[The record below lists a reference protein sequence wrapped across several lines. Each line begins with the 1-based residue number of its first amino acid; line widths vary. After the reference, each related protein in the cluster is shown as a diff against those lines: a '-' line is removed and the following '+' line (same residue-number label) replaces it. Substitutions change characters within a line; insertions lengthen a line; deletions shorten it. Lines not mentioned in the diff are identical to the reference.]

1 MDKIKHLYWRAGFG
15 LSAEEW
21 TERRRWSIPKAVD
34 HLFEAAKKVAPVPP
48 NPAPPAGFE
57 EGDKSQKEAFVE
69 KLKEE
74 RRMVAQ
80 QGGDWLYRMADPAQ
94 SALLE
99 RVSLFWHGHFAC
111 QTKFSTLASAQVN
124 TLRTHAL
131 GSFRELTLAMAR
143 DVSMIRFLNN
153 QQNRKDSPN
162 ENFARELME
171 LFTIG
176 RGHYTEKDVKE
187 AARAFTGW
195 SSNLRG
201 EFMFRPGQHDYGVK
215 TFMGESGR
223 FDGEDIIARILD
235 KRATSVFITRKVF
248 RYFVNEQVDED
259 LVAQL
264 AKRYYESDYQME
276 ALLRAIFES
285 DWFYAPQHIGS
296 KIKSPVDLMAGI
308 LRKLKINFENDLAL
322 VFVQRALGQVLFN
335 PPNVAGWPVGKP
347 WIDNSTLTLRL
358 SLAGHLFNSAE
369 VNLRTKGE
377 PEDLEREKGIKK
389 LQATVDMSS
398 IFRLLE
404 GVRDERIPEVLAD
417 FLLVARPNGFL
428 EALAPHLKS
437 AVSREERIRI
447 STMALMSLP
456 EYQMC

>member
-15 LSAEEW
+15 LNAEEW
-21 TERRRWSIPKAVD
+21 VERRNWSIPEAVN
-34 HLFEAAKKVAPVPP
+34 HLFEAAKKAK
-48 NPAPPAGFE
+48 PATASPTPASAE
-57 EGDKSQKEAFVE
+57 DGDQSAKEALLE
-69 KLKEE
+69 KIKEE
-74 RRMVAQ
+74 RKLVAL
-80 QGGDWLYRMADPAQ
+80 QGTDWLQRMANPAQ

-99 RVSLFWHGHFAC
+99 RVTLFWHGHFAC
-111 QTKFSTLASAQVN
+111 QTKFSSLATTQLN

-153 QQNRKDSPN
+153 QQNRKDRPN

-176 RGHYTEKDVKE
+176 RGNYTEKDVKE

-201 EFMFRPGQHDYGVK
+201 EFLFRPGQHDYGVK
-215 TFMGESGR
+215 TFMGQSGR
-223 FDGEDIIARILD
+223 FDGEDIIDRLLE
-235 KRATSVFITRKVF
+235 KRATAEFVTRKVY
-248 RYFVNEQVDED
+248 RYFVNEQVDEGI
-259 LVAQL
+259 VADL
-264 AKRYYESDYQME
+264 AKRFYESDYQTE
-276 ALLRAIFES
+276 ALLREIFER
-285 DWFYAPQHIGS
+285 DWFYAPKNIGS
-296 KIKSPVDLMAGI
+296 KIKSPADLLAGI
-308 LRKLKINFENDLAL
+308 LRKLKVRFENELSL

-358 SLAGHLFNSAE
+358 SLAGYLFNSAE

-377 PEDLEREKGIKK
+377 PEDLEREKGMKK
-389 LQATVDMSS
+389 LQATVDMSGIS
-398 IFRLLE
+398 QLLK
-404 GVRDERIPEVLAD
+404 GVSDEQIPEVLAD
-417 FLLVARPNGFL
+417 FLLVSRPDRFL
-428 EALAPHLKS
+428 ETLDGYLQKS
-437 AVSREERIRI
+437 SSREDRIRI
-447 STMALMSLP
+447 STMGLMSLP

>member
-1 MDKIKHLYWRAGFG
+1 MF
-15 LSAEEW
+15 EEA
-21 TERRRWSIPKAVD
+21 RKAKPAPAN
-34 HLFEAAKKVAPVPP
+34 LAPEAATD
-48 NPAPPAGFE
+48 NE
-57 EGDKSQKEAFVE
+57 DKTAKEALVE

-74 RRMVAQ
+74 RRMVAL
-80 QGGDWLYRMADPAQ
+80 QGSDWLHRMADPTQ

-99 RVSLFWHGHFAC
+99 RVTLFWHGHFAC
-111 QTKFSTLASAQVN
+111 QTKFSTLAAAQLN

-201 EFMFRPGQHDYGVK
+201 EFLFRPGQHDYGIK
-215 TFMGESGR
+215 TFMGETGR

-235 KRATSVFITRKVF
+235 KRATAEFITRKVY
-248 RYFVNEQVDED
+248 RYFVNEQLEED
-259 LVAQL
+259 LVASL
-264 AKRYYESDYQME
+264 SKRFYESDYQME

-285 DWFYAPQHIGS
+285 DWFYAPKHIGI
-296 KIKSPVDLMAGI
+296 KIKSPADLMAGI
-308 LRKLKINFENDLAL
+308 LRKLKIQFENELSL

-335 PPNVAGWPVGKP
+335 PPNVAGWPGGRL

-377 PEDLEREKGIKK
+377 PEDLEREKNIKK
-389 LQATVDMSS
+389 LLATVDMSG
-398 IFRLLE
+398 IMNLLS
-404 GVRDERIPEVLAD
+404 GVGDEQIPEVLAD
-417 FLLVARPNGFL
+417 FLLMSRPEGFL
-428 EALAPHLKS
+428 EAIAEYLPEN
-437 AVSREERIRI
+437 VSREERVRI

>member
-1 MDKIKHLYWRAGFG
+1 MNKIKHLHWRAGFG
-15 LSAEEW
+15 LSVEEW
-21 TERRRWSIPKAVD
+21 TERSQWSLPKAVN
-34 HLFEAAKKVAPVPP
+34 HLFEEARKAKPAIAGLVTQAPKDQNAEP
-48 NPAPPAGFE
+48 
-57 EGDKSQKEAFVE
+57 KEAFVE

-74 RRMVAQ
+74 RRLVAQ
-80 QGGDWLYRMADPAQ
+80 QGSDWLYRMADPAQ

-99 RVSLFWHGHFAC
+99 RVALFWHGHFAC
-111 QTKFSTLASAQVN
+111 QTKFSTLAAAQLN

-131 GSFRELTLAMAR
+131 GSFRELTLSMAR

-176 RGHYTEKDVKE
+176 RGHYTEKDVQE

-201 EFMFRPGQHDYGVK
+201 EFLFRPGQHDYGVK
-215 TFMGESGR
+215 TFMNRSGR
-223 FDGEDIIARILD
+223 FDGEDIINRLLEE
-235 KRATSVFITRKVF
+235 RATAAFITRKVY

-276 ALLRAIFES
+276 VLLRAIFES
-285 DWFYAPQHIGS
+285 DWFYAPKHIGT

-308 LRKLKINFENDLAL
+308 LRKLNIRFENELSL

-335 PPNVAGWPVGKP
+335 PPNVAGWAAGKS

-377 PEDLEREKGIKK
+377 PEDLEREKGLKK
-389 LQATVDMSS
+389 LQATVDVSG
-398 IFRLLE
+398 IIQLVK
-404 GVRDERIPEVLAD
+404 GVSDEQIPGVLAD
-417 FLLVARPNGFL
+417 FLLPARPAGFL
-428 EALAPHLKS
+428 EALDEHLP
-437 AVSREERIRI
+437 ANISREERIRI

>member
-1 MDKIKHLYWRAGFG
+1 MENIKHLHWRAGFG

-21 TERRRWSIPKAVD
+21 AERRNWSIPKAVGR
-34 HLFEAAKKVAPVPP
+34 LFEEARKAKPDPANLAPTAAADD
-48 NPAPPAGFE
+48 A
-57 EGDKSQKEAFVE
+57 DKTAKEALVE

-74 RRMVAQ
+74 RRMVAL
-80 QGGDWLYRMADPAQ
+80 QGGDWLHRMADPAQ

-99 RVSLFWHGHFAC
+99 RVTLFWHGHFAC
-111 QTKFSTLASAQVN
+111 QTKFSTLAAAQLN

-201 EFMFRPGQHDYGVK
+201 EFIFRPGQHDYGVK
-215 TFMGESGR
+215 TFMGETGR
-223 FDGEDIIARILD
+223 FDGEDIIARILE
-235 KRATSVFITRKVF
+235 KRATAVFITRKVY
-248 RYFVNEQVDED
+248 RYFVNEQLEED
-259 LVAQL
+259 LVASL
-264 AKRYYESDYQME
+264 SKRFYESDYQME
-276 ALLRAIFES
+276 VLLREIFES
-285 DWFYAPQHIGS
+285 DWFYAPKNKGI
-296 KIKSPVDLMAGI
+296 KIKSPADLMAGI
-308 LRKLKINFENDLAL
+308 LRKLKIRFENDLSL

-358 SLAGHLFNSAE
+358 SLAGYLFNSAE

-377 PEDLEREKGIKK
+377 PEDLEREKGMKK
-389 LQATVDMSS
+389 LQATVDMSG
-398 IFRLLE
+398 IFQLLK
-404 GVRDERIPEVLAD
+404 GVSDEQIPEVLAD
-417 FLLVARPNGFL
+417 FLLVSRPDGFL
-428 EALAPHLKS
+428 EVLDEYLHPHI
-437 AVSREERIRI
+437 SREERIRI